1 VKEIKMHAPQT
12 IPQPKILVIQND
24 FVAEMR
30 LALEYA
36 GRKGHDREAIRDQ
49 IEAILKAQGIGAAI
63 LDTGLETEAAA
74 TIADALLEL
83 EIPFVF
89 AGTEDGTEVPEH
101 VMAQTMSQHLANLT
115 VLGQSIL
122 GRPTYH

>member
-1 VKEIKMHAPQT
+1 MQIPRT
-12 IPQPKILVIQND
+12 IPQPRILVIQNE

-36 GRKGHDREAIRDQ
+36 GREDDDPDAVRDQ
-49 IEAILKAQGIGAAI
+49 MAAILKAQGIAAAI
-63 LDTGLETEAAA
+63 LDTGLEIGAAA
-74 TIADALLEL
+74 SIADALLAL
-83 EIPFVF
+83 EVPFVF
-89 AGTEDGTEVPEH
+89 AGADDEREVPGH
-101 VMAQTMSQHLANLT
+101 VMARTMDQHLANLT

>member
-1 VKEIKMHAPQT
+1 MQAPQT
-12 IPQPKILVIQND
+12 LAQPKILVIQNE

-36 GRKGHDREAIRDQ
+36 GRQGHDADALRDQ
-49 IEAILKAQGIGAAI
+49 METILKMQGIGAAI

-83 EIPFVF
+83 DIPFVF
-89 AGTEDGTEVPEH
+89 AGTDDEAEMPEH
-101 VMAQTMSQHLANLT
+101 VMAHTMAPDLANLT
-115 VLGQSIL
+115 ILGQSIL

>member
-1 VKEIKMHAPQT
+1 MQLPPPVT
-12 IPQPKILVIQND
+12 QPKILVIQNE

-36 GRKGHDREAIRDQ
+36 GRQGSDPHALRDQ
-49 IEAILKAQGIGAAI
+49 MQSIVKAQGIGAAI
-63 LDTGLETEAAA
+63 LDTGLETEATA
-74 TIADALLEL
+74 TITDALLDL

-89 AGTEDGTEVPEH
+89 AGTQDETEVPEH
-101 VMAQTMSQHLANLT
+101 VIVQTMTPELANLT
-115 VLGQSIL
+115 VLAQSIL

>member
-1 VKEIKMHAPQT
+1 MQAPQT
-12 IPQPKILVIQND
+12 VPQPKILVIQNE

-36 GRKGHDREAIRDQ
+36 GRGADDVDALRDQ
-49 IEAILKAQGIGAAI
+49 MESILRAQGIGAAI

-74 TIADALLEL
+74 SIADALLDL

-89 AGTEDGTEVPEH
+89 AGTEDETEVPEH
-101 VMAQTMSQHLANLT
+101 VMAHTMAQELAHLT

>member
-1 VKEIKMHAPQT
+1 MQAPQT
-12 IPQPKILVIQND
+12 VPQPKILVIQNE

-36 GRKGHDREAIRDQ
+36 GRGADDVDALRDQ
-49 IEAILKAQGIGAAI
+49 MESILRAQGIGAAI
-63 LDTGLETEAAA
+63 LDTGLETEAVAS
-74 TIADALLEL
+74 IADALLDL

-89 AGTEDGTEVPEH
+89 AGTEDETEVPEH
-101 VMAQTMSQHLANLT
+101 VMAHTMAQDLANLT

>member
-1 VKEIKMHAPQT
+1 MFVEAD
-12 IPQPKILVIQND
+12 QPKILVIQNE

-36 GRKGHDREAIRDQ
+36 GREGSDPKAIHDQ
-49 IEAILKAQGIGAAI
+49 MVSILRLQGIGAAI
-63 LDTGLETEAAA
+63 LDTGLELDAAA
-74 TIADALLEL
+74 PIVDTLLEL
-83 EIPFVF
+83 DIPFVF
-89 AGTEDGTEVPEH
+89 AGTEEQGDMPEH
-101 VMAQTMSQHLANLT
+101 VMAYTMGQDLANLT

>member
-1 VKEIKMHAPQT
+1 MPSLADAN
-12 IPQPKILVIQND
+12 QPKILVIQNE

-36 GRKGHDREAIRDQ
+36 GREGHDPEAIRDQ
-49 IEAILKAQGIGAAI
+49 MESILKMQGIGAAI
-63 LDTGLETEAAA
+63 LDTGLDLDTAT
-74 TIADALLEL
+74 TIADTLLEL
-83 EIPFVF
+83 DIPFVF
-89 AGTEDGTEVPEH
+89 AGPDELGDIPEH
-101 VMAQTMSQHLANLT
+101 VMAQTMAQDLANLT

>member
-1 VKEIKMHAPQT
+1 MQAPQT
-12 IPQPKILVIQND
+12 VPQPKILVIQNE

-36 GRKGHDREAIRDQ
+36 GRQGDDPDAIRDQ
-49 IEAILKAQGIGAAI
+49 IAVILRAQGIGAAI
-63 LDTGLETEAAA
+63 LDTGLDTEAAA
-74 TIADALLEL
+74 TIADALLDL

-89 AGTEDGTEVPEH
+89 AGTESGTEVPEH
-101 VMAQTMSQHLANLT
+101 VMAHTMAQHLANLT

>member
-1 VKEIKMHAPQT
+1 MQALENVD
-12 IPQPKILVIQND
+12 QPRILVIQNE
-24 FVAEMR
+24 FVSEMK

-36 GRKGHDREAIRDQ
+36 GLSGEDPDAIRDQ
-49 IEAILKAQGIGAAI
+49 MAAILENQGIGAAI
-63 LDTGLETEAAA
+63 LDTDLDFDAAS
-74 TIADALLEL
+74 TIAGALLDL

-89 AGTEDGTEVPEH
+89 AGKGSQSEIPEH
-101 VMAQTMSQHLANLT
+101 VVASTMAPDLANLT

>member
-1 VKEIKMHAPQT
+1 MFSTADAN
-12 IPQPKILVIQND
+12 QPKILVIQNE

-36 GRKGHDREAIRDQ
+36 GRGRHDPDAIRDQ
-49 IEAILKAQGIGAAI
+49 MEFILKAQEIGAAI
-63 LDTGLETEAAA
+63 LDTGLEPDAAA
-74 TIADALLEL
+74 PIVDALIEL
-83 EIPFVF
+83 DIPFVF
-89 AGTEDGTEVPEH
+89 AGADEPGDLPEH
-101 VMAQTMSQHLANLT
+101 VMAQTMDQTLANLT

>member
-1 VKEIKMHAPQT
+1 MHT
-12 IPQPKILVIQND
+12 IADANQPKILVIQNE

-36 GRKGHDREAIRDQ
+36 GRELDDLSAICDQ
-49 IEAILKAQGIGAAI
+49 IVSILRMQGVGAAI
-63 LDTGLETEAAA
+63 LDTGLDLDTAT
-74 TIADALLEL
+74 TIADTLLEL
-83 EIPFVF
+83 DIPFVF
-89 AGTEDGTEVPEH
+89 AGTDEMGDMPEH
-101 VMAQTMSQHLANLT
+101 LVAQTMAPNLANLT

>member
-1 VKEIKMHAPQT
+1 MQIPQA
-12 IPQPKILVIQND
+12 IAQPKILVIRD
-24 FVAEMR
+24 EFVSEMK

-36 GRKGHDREAIRDQ
+36 GRSATDGDAIREQ
-49 IEAILKAQGIGAAI
+49 IAAILESQGIGAAI
-63 LDTGLETEAAA
+63 LDTELDIDEASP
-74 TIADALLEL
+74 IVDALLDL

-89 AGTEDGTEVPEH
+89 AGKGDEAEVPERVVAH
-101 VMAQTMSQHLANLT
+101 TMEPALANLT

>member
-1 VKEIKMHAPQT
+1 MQAPQT
-12 IPQPKILVIQND
+12 VPQPKILVIQNE

-36 GRKGHDREAIRDQ
+36 GRGADDADALRDQ
-49 IEAILKAQGIGAAI
+49 MESILKAQGIGAAI

-74 TIADALLEL
+74 SIADALLDL

-89 AGTEDGTEVPEH
+89 AGTEDETEVPEH
-101 VMAQTMSQHLANLT
+101 VMAHTMAQDLANLT

-122 GRPTYH
+122 GRPPAH

>member
-1 VKEIKMHAPQT
+1 MPALSET
-12 IPQPKILVIQND
+12 DQPKILVIQNE

-36 GRKGHDREAIRDQ
+36 GKEGNDPDAIRDQ
-49 IEAILKAQGIGAAI
+49 MAFILKVQDIGAAI
-63 LDTGLETEAAA
+63 LDTGLELEAAT
-74 TIADALLEL
+74 TIADTLLEL
-83 EIPFVF
+83 DIPFVF
-89 AGTEDGTEVPEH
+89 AGTGEANEMPEH
-101 VMAQTMSQHLANLT
+101 VIVQTMAPDLANLT

>member
-1 VKEIKMHAPQT
+1 MQVPQA
-12 IPQPKILVIQND
+12 ISQPKILVIRD
-24 FVAEMR
+24 EFVSEMQ

-36 GRKGHDREAIRDQ
+36 GHAGDDRDAIREQ
-49 IEAILKAQGIGAAI
+49 LATILEIQGIGAAI
-63 LDTGLETEAAA
+63 LDTELDIDAAA
-74 TIADALLEL
+74 PIVDALLEL

-89 AGTEDGTEVPEH
+89 AGKGDEAEVPER
-101 VMAQTMSQHLANLT
+101 VLAQTMEPALANLT

>member
-1 VKEIKMHAPQT
+1 MPWSTNVD
-12 IPQPKILVIQND
+12 QPKILVIQND

-36 GRKGHDREAIRDQ
+36 GHGRHDPDAIREQMAQ
-49 IEAILKAQGIGAAI
+49 ILQMQGIGAAI
-63 LDTGLETEAAA
+63 LDTGLELEAAT
-74 TIADALLEL
+74 TIADALLDL
-83 EIPFVF
+83 DIPFVF
-89 AGTEDGTEVPEH
+89 AGTDEQADMPEH
-101 VMAQTMSQHLANLT
+101 VVARTMGQELANLT

>member
-1 VKEIKMHAPQT
+1 MPSLLET
-12 IPQPKILVIQND
+12 DQPKILVIQND

-36 GRKGHDREAIRDQ
+36 GREGDDPEAIRDQ
-49 IEAILKAQGIGAAI
+49 MESILRLQGIGAAI
-63 LDTGLETEAAA
+63 LDTGLELDAA
-74 TIADALLEL
+74 TAIADTLLEL
-83 EIPFVF
+83 DIPFVF
-89 AGTEDGTEVPEH
+89 AGTDKPSDMPEH
-101 VMAQTMSQHLANLT
+101 VIAQTMAPDLANLT

>member
-1 VKEIKMHAPQT
+1 MQAPQT
-12 IPQPKILVIQND
+12 IPQPKILVIQNE

-36 GRKGHDREAIRDQ
+36 GRGADDVDALRDQ
-49 IEAILKAQGIGAAI
+49 MESILRAQGIGAAI
-63 LDTGLETEAAA
+63 LDTGLETEAVAS
-74 TIADALLEL
+74 IADALLDL

-89 AGTEDGTEVPEH
+89 AGTEDETEVPEH
-101 VMAQTMSQHLANLT
+101 VMAHTMAQDLANLT

>member
-1 VKEIKMHAPQT
+1 MQVPQT
-12 IPQPKILVIQND
+12 TAQPKILVIQNE

-36 GRKGHDREAIRDQ
+36 GREGRDPDAIRDQ
-49 IEAILKAQGIGAAI
+49 IASILKAQGIAAAI

-83 EIPFVF
+83 QIPFVF
-89 AGTEDGTEVPEH
+89 AGADDETEVPEH
-101 VMAQTMSQHLANLT
+101 VMSHTMTQDLANLT

>member
-1 VKEIKMHAPQT
+1 MPSPASAD
-12 IPQPKILVIQND
+12 QPKILVIQSE

-36 GRKGHDREAIRDQ
+36 GRQGNDPEAIRDQ
-49 IEAILKAQGIGAAI
+49 MLSILRLQGIGAVI
-63 LDTGLETEAAA
+63 LDTGLELEAAT
-74 TIADALLEL
+74 TIADTLLEL
-83 EIPFVF
+83 DIPFVF
-89 AGTEDGTEVPEH
+89 AGTDEQSDIPEH
-101 VMAQTMSQHLANLT
+101 VMAQTMAQNLANLT

>member
-1 VKEIKMHAPQT
+1 MQAPQIT
-12 IPQPKILVIQND
+12 PQPKILVIQNE

-30 LALEYA
+30 LALEYT
-36 GRKGHDREAIRDQ
+36 GRKGREPQAVRHQ

-74 TIADALLEL
+74 TIADALLDL

-101 VMAQTMSQHLANLT
+101 VMVHTMAQHLANLT

>member
-1 VKEIKMHAPQT
+1 MQAPQT
-12 IPQPKILVIQND
+12 IPQPKILVIQNE

-36 GRKGHDREAIRDQ
+36 GRGAHDADALRDQ
-49 IEAILKAQGIGAAI
+49 MESILKAQGIGAAI

-74 TIADALLEL
+74 SIADALLDL

-89 AGTEDGTEVPEH
+89 AGTEDETEVPEH
-101 VMAQTMSQHLANLT
+101 VMAHTMAQDLANLT